1 MMQVAV
7 GYINYEPIPKFPG
20 VSRDIAMEVKRDMPS
35 SELLDIIHE
44 NGEDILKIHLYL
56 MCMKVNTWKK
66 VKISS
71 HSFKLFRY

>member
-35 SELLDIIHE
+35 SD
-44 NGEDILKIHLYL
+44 Y
-56 MCMKVNTWKK
+56 
-66 VKISS
+66 
-71 HSFKLFRY
+71 

>member
-66 VKISS
+66 VKNQ
-71 HSFKLFRY
+71 